1 MKERLIIEKKDF
13 KDMLS
18 KLLEFMTQE
27 QLDEV
32 EGWIKKKNSSLTS
45 LPRSL

>member
-1 MKERLIIEKKDF
+1 MEEKLIIEKKDF
-13 KDMLS
+13 KEMLS

-32 EGWIKKKNSSLTS
+32 EEWITKKNSSFK
-45 LPRSL
+45 RDK